1 MPAAWQ
7 SQFRGILDLGTT
19 AARGGET
26 NPARAAQMPL
36 LQFVGSPLRRACCL
50 RQIKLRRRSMSR
62 MDPSIEWSPVMSAAP
77 VSIAVFEFLDG
88 AHREIQANLV
98 RLHALIDAIESSGL
112 NLDNRE
118 TARRVLDYFNGEARQ
133 HHLDEEKH
141 IFPALLAS
149 QDAQVVQTTEHLIQ
163 DHGWLEENWIQIAPS
178 LEAATLGNLWFDPAE
193 LRHALEVFEALYL
206 DHILLEE
213 SIAYPE
219 ARKRLLECDT
229 AGMGREMAR
238 RRVMRKDEVAAR

>member
-1 MPAAWQ
+1 
-7 SQFRGILDLGTT
+7 
-19 AARGGET
+19 
-26 NPARAAQMPL
+26 
-36 LQFVGSPLRRACCL
+36 
-50 RQIKLRRRSMSR
+50 
-62 MDPSIEWSPVMSAAP
+62 MSAAP
-77 VSIAVFEFLDG
+77 VSIAVFEFLDST
-88 AHREIQANLV
+88 HQDIQQQLQLLHTLV
-98 RLHALIDAIESSGL
+98 DAIENDGL
-112 NLDNRE
+112 NAATRG

-149 QDAQVVQTTEHLIQ
+149 QNAEVVQATEHLIQ

-178 LEAATLGNLWFDPAE
+178 LEAATGGNLWFDTAE

-219 ARKRLLECDT
+219 ARKRLQQLDT
-229 AGMGREMAR
+229 LGMGREMAK
-238 RRVMRKDEVAAR
+238 RRVMRADEVRGA